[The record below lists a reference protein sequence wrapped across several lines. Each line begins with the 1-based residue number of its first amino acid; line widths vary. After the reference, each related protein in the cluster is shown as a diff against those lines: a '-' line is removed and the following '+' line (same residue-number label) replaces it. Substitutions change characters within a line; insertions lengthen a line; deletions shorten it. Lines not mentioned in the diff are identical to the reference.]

1 MIVKNR
7 MHGFTQLELVI
18 TVLVIAALMAFA
30 YVRLEEMRATVEKAS
45 YQGALSKIQT
55 QLTLNVASW
64 YSRGELQSR
73 RVLEQKN
80 PLGLIKEKPTNYG
93 GELELS
99 RMVHQ
104 QDGRWYFI
112 TDKGWLVYKP
122 KWGAGLEGAF
132 EEQGIVPFALEIGMD
147 HPDRDQGM
155 VLNIELKPVNRFQ
168 P

>member
-45 YQGALSKIQT
+45 YQGALSKIQA

-73 RVLEQKN
+73 SVLEQKN
-80 PLGLIKEKPTNYG
+80 P
-93 GELELS
+93 
-99 RMVHQ
+99 
-104 QDGRWYFI
+104 
-112 TDKGWLVYKP
+112 
-122 KWGAGLEGAF
+122 
-132 EEQGIVPFALEIGMD
+132 
-147 HPDRDQGM
+147 
-155 VLNIELKPVNRFQ
+155 
-168 P
+168 